1 MAETTNRSIGRPT
14 LMDELTVKKLEDAFS
29 VGASDREACFIANIS
44 HQTLYNFQEKYP
56 DFVDRKAALK
66 EMTKYKARK
75 VVAEAI
81 EKNDIQQANWYLERK
96 AKDEFSL
103 RQELTGA
110 EGGELGIILYPQ
122 KNEKPENPLET
133 TTETGISIDS
143 GS

>member
-1 MAETTNRSIGRPT
+1 
-14 LMDELTVKKLEDAFS
+14 
-29 VGASDREACFIANIS
+29 
-44 HQTLYNFQEKYP
+44 
-56 DFVDRKAALK
+56 
-66 EMTKYKARK
+66 MTKYKARK

>member
-1 MAETTNRSIGRPT
+1 MAETTNRPIGRPT